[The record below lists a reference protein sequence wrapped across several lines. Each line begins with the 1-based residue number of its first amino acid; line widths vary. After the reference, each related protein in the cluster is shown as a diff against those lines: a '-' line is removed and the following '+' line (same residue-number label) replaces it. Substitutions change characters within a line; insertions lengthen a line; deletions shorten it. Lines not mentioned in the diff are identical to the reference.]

1 MRDAAAIRERAREVL
16 TGMLHRPTM
25 YGWGQSY
32 EGVVRGQLHDL
43 AFIDEREEQ
52 LASALEELERRGLFS
67 ALGAWGVLS
76 ARFGP
81 GDYTDE
87 LASIYAHVA
96 AQLGYFQPA
105 RRLSDVEWG
114 RVGDLPV
121 WAAAEPRAV
130 ADVRARLGEP
140 SYQRL
145 GQTPSVLAYV
155 GPNDGAWLYL
165 DFGEG
170 GALRDIRLP
179 VSPFSAACVDLR
191 PAGAADA
198 EAPEAVYRR
207 FLVASLS
214 GDEAQIRPLIIE
226 PEDPSVLW
234 EAPYPEDVAR
244 LLAAQYRSTPVLRVP
259 APDESVH
266 VTSAELPEPLML
278 VRSGTSWRVDPTPLV
293 RLWRRA
299 RAAPRN

>member
-1 MRDAAAIRERAREVL
+1 MRDAAAIRERAQEVL
-16 TGMLHRPTM
+16 TGILHRPSM
-25 YGWGQSY
+25 YGVGRSY
-32 EGVVRGQLHDL
+32 ECVVRGQLGDL
-43 AFIDEREEQ
+43 AFIDEREAE
-52 LASALEELERRGLFS
+52 LASALKELERRELFS

-76 ARFGP
+76 ATFGP

-105 RRLSDVEWG
+105 RRLSDVEWE
-114 RVGDLPV
+114 RISELPV
-121 WAAAEPRAV
+121 WAGEGPRAV

-140 SYQRL
+140 SYQRR
-145 GQTPSVLAYV
+145 GQAPSVLAYA
-155 GPNDGAWLYL
+155 GPNDVAWLYL
-165 DFGEG
+165 DFEG

-191 PAGAADA
+191 PAADA
-198 EAPEAVYRR
+198 ETPEAVYRR

-226 PEDPSVLW
+226 RDDPSILW

-244 LLAAQYRSTPVLRVP
+244 LLAAQYRSTPVLRVS

-266 VTSAELPEPLML
+266 VASAELPEPLRL
-278 VRSGTSWRVDPTPLV
+278 VRSGASWRVDPAPLV
-293 RLWRRA
+293 GLWRQA
-299 RAAPRN
+299 RAASRN